1 MAKVKRPATAVL
13 PTWRLV
19 TVRGAAGMRR
29 VPLSDDMHNVLEG
42 FARAR
47 QDDDER
53 QDSCDAAEPNHR
65 RTVSQQSGRPP
76 ARQSLSIDQGRG
88 AIERVPEILE
98 RLRRHPALRRRIG
111 IARAI

>member
-1 MAKVKRPATAVL
+1 VAKVKRPATAVL

-53 QDSCDAAEPNHR
+53 QDSSDAAEPNHLE
-65 RTVSQQSGRPP
+65 TVSQRRCRPP
-76 ARQSLSIDQGRG
+76 ARR
-88 AIERVPEILE
+88 
-98 RLRRHPALRRRIG
+98 
-111 IARAI
+111 

>member
-1 MAKVKRPATAVL
+1 MAKVKRPAAAVL

-47 QDDDER
+47 QDDEER
-53 QDSCDAAEPNHR
+53 QDGSDAADPIHLE
-65 RTVSQQSGRPP
+65 TISQGPCRPL
-76 ARQSLSIDQGRG
+76 ARW
-88 AIERVPEILE
+88 
-98 RLRRHPALRRRIG
+98 
-111 IARAI
+111 

>member
-1 MAKVKRPATAVL
+1 MAKVKRPAAAVL

-47 QDDDER
+47 HDDDER
-53 QDSCDAAEPNHR
+53 QDSSDAADPIHLE
-65 RTVSQQSGRPP
+65 TVSQQSGRPP
-76 ARQSLSIDQGRG
+76 ARQ
-88 AIERVPEILE
+88 
-98 RLRRHPALRRRIG
+98 
-111 IARAI
+111 

>member
-1 MAKVKRPATAVL
+1 VAKVKRPATAVL

-42 FARAR
+42 LARAR

-53 QDSCDAAEPNHR
+53 QDSCDAADPIHLE
-65 RTVSQQSGRPP
+65 TVSQGPCCP
-76 ARQSLSIDQGRG
+76 LAR
-88 AIERVPEILE
+88 
-98 RLRRHPALRRRIG
+98 
-111 IARAI
+111 